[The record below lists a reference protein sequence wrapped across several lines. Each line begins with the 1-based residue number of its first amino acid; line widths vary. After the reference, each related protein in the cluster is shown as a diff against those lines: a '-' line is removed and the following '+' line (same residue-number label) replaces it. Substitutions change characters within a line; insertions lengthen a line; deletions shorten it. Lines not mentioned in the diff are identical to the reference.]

1 MAKGAL
7 HTMNVENEKKTREEK
22 KKKKQPAVTPSPAE
36 KLDTVFGT

>member
-7 HTMNVENEKKTREEK
+7 HTMNVENEKKNK
-22 KKKKQPAVTPSPAE
+22 GVKKKKQPAVTPSPAE